1 MEKYNTQKKIEQKIR
16 NKPKGTVFVI
26 SDFAGLGTNDA
37 IRKSLSRLV
46 KEGKLKRELRGI
58 YKKPNFN
65 EFINEEISSSP
76 KEIANA
82 YARAYGWEIVPSGN
96 TALNELGLSTQVPN
110 VNTFISDGPSKTI
123 ELDYNTIIKFK
134 KITNREISNV
144 DYKSA
149 LLVEALKAIK
159 KENIND
165 EILKKIKNIYSE
177 EELRKVK
184 KDTERVRQ
192 WIREE
197 IVKL

>member
-26 SDFAGLGTNDA
+26 SDFSDLGSNDA
-37 IRKSLSRLV
+37 IRKALSRLV

-65 EFINEEISSSP
+65 EFIKEEITSSP
-76 KEIANA
+76 KEIAYA
-82 YARAYGWEIVPSGN
+82 HARAYGWEIIPSGN

-123 ELDYNTIIKFK
+123 EFNHKTTIKFK

-149 LLVEALKAIK
+149 LLIEALKALK
-159 KENIND
+159 KENITD
-165 EILKKIKNIYSE
+165 DILDKIRKIYSE
-177 EELRKVK
+177 EELKKIK
-184 KDTERVRQ
+184 KDTKRSRS
-192 WIREE
+192 WIYEE
-197 IVKL
+197 ILKL